1 MDRAPAPSPAPPRTR
16 GAAARALVIWGVAS
30 ASACALNQQGV
41 TPPADTFFYPASAVV
56 DPSGSWLFVTNSNAD
71 LRFNDGTLVMVDLQQ
86 AHEDRLQGGG
96 PVLDS
101 GGPVT
106 AAGGPSQSWSP
117 CPQEDYVNPLPRSD
131 PQICCWDRLDPNILN
146 CDERR
151 YVQADFTVR
160 IGSFAAGMIWQPYCP
175 DVCNTPTPATTTMAA
190 SPGCSTDNTAGRLF
204 IGVRGDTSLTWI
216 DVAKLPSAPTFTF
229 DCGQTGGRLAECS
242 VSHRLTEARSALSTE
257 STDPAAPMVNL
268 PDEPYAL
275 ALQSSRGLLYA
286 GHLVGNTSTTDSGGV
301 SVFDVSGTGDGSA
314 TPRAPSFIAP
324 FPSVFPPNSA
334 GFYGIT
340 ALKLH
345 VPLGQPQPQPVS
357 VSGQATHDES
367 NDEIFA
373 TSRYLP
379 LVTSIVP
386 FVPSGSNASCPPNSN
401 SDLVVEGAAD
411 SFNSGLVGSEMRGV
425 EIIDPGDPTVAAQRA
440 YALQRVP
447 PALVGFTIAPDNAGA
462 VITTPTDVSETCSSP
477 TFLYQHDAGEGPR
490 LYVNCF
496 DTGEIYVFDPSVPTL
511 LTSFQVGRGPAGLV
525 FPDAYPQRAYLIGFS
540 DNNVS
545 VLDLAPKSPTQYHV
559 IQRLGFPSVTPR

>member
-1 MDRAPAPSPAPPRTR
+1 MDRAPAPSPAAPRTR
-16 GAAARALVIWGVAS
+16 AAAARALVIWGVAS

-56 DPSGSWLFVTNSNAD
+56 DPSGRWLFVSNSNAD
-71 LRFNDGTLVMVDLQQ
+71 LRFNDGTLVVVDLDLVSQ
-86 AHEDRLQGGG
+86 DRL
-96 PVLDS
+96 
-101 GGPVT
+101 
-106 AAGGPSQSWSP
+106 PSQAWSP

-151 YVQADFTVR
+151 YVQADATVR

-175 DVCNTPTPATTTMAA
+175 DACNMPDPSATPPVL
-190 SPGCSTDNTAGRLF
+190 GCSPDDSAGRLF
-204 IGVRGDTSLTWI
+204 IGVRGDTSLTWL
-216 DVAKLPSAPTFTF
+216 DVDNLPSAPKFH
-229 DCGQTGGRLAECS
+229 CGQTGGSLAECS
-242 VSHRLTEARSALSTE
+242 ADHRLTEAMSALSTE
-257 STDPAAPMVNL
+257 AMDPGAPMVNL

-275 ALQSSRGLLYA
+275 ELDPYRGLLYV
-286 GHLVGNTSTTDSGGV
+286 GHLVGNTSTTDSGGI
-301 SVFDVSGTGDGSA
+301 SLFNVSGTSPKQNSDGSFP
-314 TPRAPSFIAP
+314 PRADPSYIAP

-334 GFYGIT
+334 GFFGIT
-340 ALKLH
+340 ALKRH
-345 VPLGQPQPQPVS
+345 VPLGQPQLVS
-357 VSGQATHDES
+357 DGLAR
-367 NDEIFA
+367 DEIFA
-373 TSRYLP
+373 SSRYLP

-386 FVPSGSNASCPPNSN
+386 FVPFGSNPPSSCPPNSN

-411 SFNSGLVGSEMRGV
+411 SLNSGLVGSEMRGV
-425 EIIDPGDPTVAAQRA
+425 EIIDPSDPTVAAQRA

-447 PALVGFTIAPDNAGA
+447 PALVGFTIATNNAGA

-477 TFLYQHDAGEGPR
+477 TFLYQHQVAGEGPR

-525 FPDAYPQRAYLIGFS
+525 FPSSPIVTATGKVEDLAYLIGFS
-540 DNNVS
+540 DNNIS
-545 VLDLAPKSPTQYHV
+545 VLDLTHGSPTQYHV
-559 IQRLGFPSVTPR
+559 IQRLGFPTVTPR